1 MSDFFQDS
9 HITAFHR
16 LGNNMELE
24 KLENILRNFV
34 PSRPVALII
43 PSLYSELSGPALPNI
58 LDKLKEADYIH
69 RVVVSLDRANK
80 EEFEY
85 AKKFFSVLPQQLRI
99 IWNDGAKM
107 QKIMNTLEENNI
119 PIGPQGKGRG
129 AWMAFGYILAKRDTY
144 AIALHDADILTYER
158 AMLARLV
165 FPIVHP
171 GCDFEFSKGYYS
183 RISTK
188 MHGRV
193 TRLMYFPLVH
203 AISHIIGKDDFI
215 RFLRSFRYPLAGE
228 FAVVNNL
235 IRRCRLPHNWGLEIG
250 VLSEVYRNSSKKRI
264 CQVDLAETFDHK
276 HSNLDPQNLD
286 GGLAKMAVD
295 IILMIFS
302 TMSSMGH
309 ELSRSFLNTLNSTY
323 FRFAQDFLNKYY
335 HDSLINGLE
344 FDRHAEGTAIETFKE
359 CLIHASEEFL
369 AKPFEVP
376 TIPTWNRVVAAV
388 PDIFVQIEDAVESDN
403 ER

>member
-1 MSDFFQDS
+1 MQN
-9 HITAFHR
+9 IMQMLR
-16 LGNNMELE
+16 
-24 KLENILRNFV
+24 ENDI
-34 PSRPVALII
+34 S
-43 PSLYSELSGPALPNI
+43 
-58 LDKLKEADYIH
+58 
-69 RVVVSLDRANK
+69 
-80 EEFEY
+80 
-85 AKKFFSVLPQQLRI
+85 
-99 IWNDGAKM
+99 
-107 QKIMNTLEENNI
+107 
-119 PIGPQGKGRG
+119 IGPQGKGRG
-129 AWMAFGYILAKRDTY
+129 AWMAFGFILAKRDTY

-158 AMLARLV
+158 DMLAKLI
-165 FPIVHP
+165 FPIIHP

-215 RFLRSFRYPLAGE
+215 RYLRSFRYPLAGE

-235 IRRCRLPHNWGLEIG
+235 IRRCRLPHNWGLEVG
-250 VLSEVYRNSSKKRI
+250 VLSEVYRNTSNKRI
-264 CQVDLAETFDHK
+264 CQVDLADYFDHK
-276 HSNLDPQNLD
+276 HSDLDPQDLQT
-286 GGLAKMAVD
+286 GLAKMAVD

-309 ELSRSFLNTLNSTY
+309 VLSRSFLNTLNSTY
-323 FRFAQDFLNKYY
+323 FRFAQDFLSKYY
-335 HDSLINGLE
+335 YDSLINGLE
-344 FDRHAEGTAIETFKE
+344 FDRHAEGIAIETFKE

-388 PDIFVQIEDAVESDN
+388 PDIFLKIEDAVESDN
-403 ER
+403 K